1 MDLLLGNKKKTK
13 DEKLIRMSMLYANIG
28 LCSRSFGMATLR
40 PCGQYICQRSTRC
53 SAESSS
59 LWSACE

>member
-13 DEKLIRMSMLYANIG
+13 DEKLIRMSILYANIG

-40 PCGQYICQRSTRC
+40 PCG
-53 SAESSS
+53 
-59 LWSACE
+59 